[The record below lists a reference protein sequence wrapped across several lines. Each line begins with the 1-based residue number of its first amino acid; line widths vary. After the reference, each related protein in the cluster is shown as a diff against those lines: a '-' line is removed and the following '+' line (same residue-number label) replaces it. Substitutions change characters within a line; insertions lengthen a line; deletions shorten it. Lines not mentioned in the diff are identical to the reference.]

1 MDKTTLNF
9 KMLNKQ
15 LERIHSTLVVI
26 TAALMGDSARGLFHT
41 LRTKRVVVVALLY
54 WP

>member
-1 MDKTTLNF
+1 MATAP
-9 KMLNKQ
+9 
-15 LERIHSTLVVI
+15 SGVV
-26 TAALMGDSARGLFHT
+26 TGLLHLALTGVDARGLFHT